1 MSGSERDDSG
11 PWRGAPGDSGQGTGP
26 RGPGQGTGPQR
37 TGQGTGPQ
45 RTGQGSGPQS
55 GRGPDGRY
63 PADRAPR
70 ESERGTGA
78 SRRGPAGGGAG
89 EPDIPETRG
98 GIGGPTFTAANAGG
112 GDRFGR
118 PGDWGGRGA
127 GGSSGAGSGRG
138 TGSARVPAGEAAA
151 LGGLRAGPA
160 LRWMGT
166 WPAQVAIYIVL
177 AATLLGIL
185 GTVVTGNEPG
195 FLLGF
200 LIFIGS
206 VIATLGVR
214 RSALYVVFPLPALAN
229 FIGAVAAG
237 AIHDRGIDTSTTEL
251 GASFLQWIAN
261 VFFAMC
267 ATTIIVLVIAGARW
281 LLARQLVSGQFAMSA
296 DRRPGGSGPRP
307 AAEPGRRPDRGQRP
321 GDRDP
326 WAAVDPWAD
335 RAGNGGQRLTRD
347 QRDSRDP
354 WGDRRRPADR
364 AGDGGQPGT
373 GPQPGGTN
381 PPGGR
386 SQPGGGTAPSRTQPG
401 GRTQPASTTPP
412 GGRGQPGGAPAPG
425 NRTPGGGTAP
435 GGTFPPGTRNQGGG
449 NRGLPPDRNPR
460 GPRDPWDDQDPRD
473 TRGRRSTRDQRD
485 SRNPWGQR

>member
-1 MSGSERDDSG
+1 M
-11 PWRGAPGDSGQGTGP
+11 
-26 RGPGQGTGPQR
+26 
-37 TGQGTGPQ
+37 
-45 RTGQGSGPQS
+45 
-55 GRGPDGRY
+55 
-63 PADRAPR
+63 
-70 ESERGTGA
+70 
-78 SRRGPAGGGAG
+78 
-89 EPDIPETRG
+89 
-98 GIGGPTFTAANAGG
+98 
-112 GDRFGR
+112 
-118 PGDWGGRGA
+118 
-127 GGSSGAGSGRG
+127 
-138 TGSARVPAGEAAA
+138 
-151 LGGLRAGPA
+151 
-160 LRWMGT
+160 
-166 WPAQVAIYIVL
+166 L
-177 AATLLGIL
+177 AATLLGVL

-200 LIFIGS
+200 LVFIGS

-296 DRRPGGSGPRP
+296 DRRPDGSGPRP
-307 AAEPGRRPDRGQRP
+307 ASASGRRPDRGQRP

-326 WAAVDPWAD
+326 WAAVDPWGD
-335 RAGNGGQRLTRD
+335 RAGTGGQRPARD

-364 AGDGGQPGT
+364 SQPGT
-373 GPQPGGTN
+373 GPQPGGAN

-386 SQPGGGTAPSRTQPG
+386 SQPGGTS
-401 GRTQPASTTPP
+401 
-412 GGRGQPGGAPAPG
+412 APG

-435 GGTFPPGTRNQGGG
+435 GGTFPPAPAIKAAAIKAAATA
-449 NRGLPPDRNPR
+449 
-460 GPRDPWDDQDPRD
+460 
-473 TRGRRSTRDQRD
+473 D
-485 SRNPWGQR
+485 SRRTVTHADRGMRGTIRILATPEAGAPPGTSATRVIRGASAKAYAAFMITKNLRTNSAIFLRDKRR

>member
-1 MSGSERDDSG
+1 M
-11 PWRGAPGDSGQGTGP
+11 
-26 RGPGQGTGPQR
+26 
-37 TGQGTGPQ
+37 
-45 RTGQGSGPQS
+45 
-55 GRGPDGRY
+55 
-63 PADRAPR
+63 
-70 ESERGTGA
+70 
-78 SRRGPAGGGAG
+78 
-89 EPDIPETRG
+89 
-98 GIGGPTFTAANAGG
+98 
-112 GDRFGR
+112 
-118 PGDWGGRGA
+118 
-127 GGSSGAGSGRG
+127 
-138 TGSARVPAGEAAA
+138 
-151 LGGLRAGPA
+151 RAGPA
-160 LRWMGT
+160 LRWIGT
-166 WPAQVAIYIVL
+166 WPGQVAIYVVL

-200 LIFIGS
+200 LVLIGS

-214 RSALYVVFPLPALAN
+214 RNALYVVFPLPALAN
-229 FIGAVAAG
+229 FIGAVVAG

-307 AAEPGRRPDRGQRP
+307 ASAAGRRPDRGQRP

-335 RAGNGGQRLTRD
+335 RAGNGGQPLTRD

-364 AGDGGQPGT
+364 SQPGT

-381 PPGGR
+381 PPGPRPRPARRRVGAR
-386 SQPGGGTAPSRTQPG
+386 EPYPRRRDRARRHVPAERPQSRRQ
-401 GRTQPASTTPP
+401 
-412 GGRGQPGGAPAPG
+412 
-425 NRTPGGGTAP
+425 
-435 GGTFPPGTRNQGGG
+435 
-449 NRGLPPDRNPR
+449 
-460 GPRDPWDDQDPRD
+460 
-473 TRGRRSTRDQRD
+473 
-485 SRNPWGQR
+485 